1 MRSKEDAHDYRYF
14 PDPDLLPLEI
24 TPAWIAEVKAAMPEL
39 PNAMRARF
47 EADYDLSPYDAATLT
62 TSLEV
67 STYFSATVSIAGR
80 VNAKLCANW
89 IMGEVAARLNKEG
102 LEINAIPLAP
112 TLLADIVRR
121 IADNT
126 LSHKMA
132 REVFDALWA
141 GEAQDIDAIIAARG
155 LTQITDSAVIEAMID
170 SVLAANTKSVE
181 EFRAG
186 KDKAFNALVGQVM
199 KAAKGKA
206 DPQQV
211 NELLRKKLSV

>member
-1 MRSKEDAHDYRYF
+1 
-14 PDPDLLPLEI
+14 
-24 TPAWIAEVKAAMPEL
+24 
-39 PNAMRARF
+39 
-47 EADYDLSPYDAATLT
+47 
-62 TSLEV
+62 
-67 STYFSATVSIAGR
+67 
-80 VNAKLCANW
+80 
-89 IMGEVAARLNKEG
+89 MGEVAARLNKEG